1 MQRIAMLLTDE
12 FEDSE
17 AAQPL
22 AALRDSGGFEVRIV
36 APEGDKPYT
45 GKKGD
50 VTLQSDLSLGN
61 ANPADFHGLL
71 IPGGHSPEKLRLVAG
86 AVDFV
91 RHFVQEGKPIAA
103 ICHGPQLLISAE
115 GVRGR
120 RMTCYESVMVD
131 LRNAGAEV
139 VDQPVVEDGNLVTSR
154 KPDDIPVFNEAA
166 LRLFRQ
172 ERVRT

>member
-1 MQRIAMLLTDE
+1 MRRIALLLTDD

-17 AAQPL
+17 AARPL
-22 AALRDSGGFEVRIV
+22 AALRDSGEFEVRIV
-36 APEGDKPYT
+36 SPEGGKPYT

-50 VTLQSDLSLGN
+50 VVLTSDIAI
-61 ANPADFHGLL
+61 ANTHPEDYAGLV
-71 IPGGHSPEKLRLVAG
+71 IPGGHSPEKLRLVEG

-91 RHFVQEGKPIAA
+91 RHFVQAGKPIAA

-154 KPDDIPVFNEAA
+154 KPADLPAFLEAT

-172 ERVRT
+172 ERVRG